1 MLASPNI
8 VERRGSDPI
17 PETER
22 SEPSSKFSTSQSESG
37 DDWTASDDE
46 DDRQATEPI
55 PFDDIIGRG
64 AFGSVYKT
72 TWKGRPAALKA

>member
-8 VERRGSDPI
+8 AERQGSDPLE
-17 PETER
+17 ETER
-22 SEPSSKFSTSQSESG
+22 SEPSSKFSTSDSESG
-37 DDWTASDDE
+37 DDWTASDD
-46 DDRQATEPI
+46 DDLHASQPI